1 MFDTDALSSK
11 HSQMVDYGG
20 RSSRD
25 GAAVNRM
32 ENLFGELLKY
42 TGVKSVAKLTDKVAS
57 KIITFPDQMM
67 ARPLW
72 FGSWATAFEAQVK
85 KETGKTIKITSQ
97 DFSKIAD
104 GTSQYLSPEY
114 KKARDIATARA
125 DAKTITLATSNNPF
139 DSIIKNMRRVDDSTR
154 LSLYRMANSYM
165 ARFSLY
171 EYGTARNAILAMFK
185 KGDMSKTQATA
196 LLAGIT
202 FRMSAY
208 MVVYSTLTSLL
219 DDELFDAEDYRDD
232 DLEDVIA
239 RQMVG
244 SVLTL
249 LTRGSLGNLT
259 NIMPSL
265 AIEYGINEPLL
276 GDLRDDKEYD
286 PYFHSIVFSLLNKE
300 DLSGPPEEAFMEVM
314 SGPYGPLMR
323 TLSRIITLSGRAVT
337 SKKRETRKKAEDELL
352 ERMTIEV
359 MGNLGLLP
367 FYKDI
372 RRIMLKDRFAK
383 NPNIL
388 TEAQKKLLREQGL
401 LFGEDDVLSDDV
413 LDSDDT
419 IKSDDKLEN

>member
-1 MFDTDALSSK
+1 
-11 HSQMVDYGG
+11 
-20 RSSRD
+20 
-25 GAAVNRM
+25 
-32 ENLFGELLKY
+32 
-42 TGVKSVAKLTDKVAS
+42 
-57 KIITFPDQMM
+57 
-67 ARPLW
+67 
-72 FGSWATAFEAQVK
+72 
-85 KETGKTIKITSQ
+85 
-97 DFSKIAD
+97 
-104 GTSQYLSPEY
+104 
-114 KKARDIATARA
+114 
-125 DAKTITLATSNNPF
+125 
-139 DSIIKNMRRVDDSTR
+139 
-154 LSLYRMANSYM
+154 
-165 ARFSLY
+165 
-171 EYGTARNAILAMFK
+171 
-185 KGDMSKTQATA
+185 
-196 LLAGIT
+196 
-202 FRMSAY
+202 
-208 MVVYSTLTSLL
+208 
-219 DDELFDAEDYRDD
+219 
-232 DLEDVIA
+232 
-239 RQMVG
+239 
-244 SVLTL
+244 
-249 LTRGSLGNLT
+249 
-259 NIMPSL
+259 
-265 AIEYGINEPLL
+265 LL